1 MIAMTTEEAIAVF
14 SSYSPAE
21 KQDFLAQLMHELT
34 IIARDSYEV
43 GRDGL
48 TNPHRVRLVNEIQ
61 HRISAFLLALLRDD
75 PQRYP
80 DESLIRII
88 LEQPADEILR
98 WQLSE
103 GFSRVAARRL
113 TAA

>member
-1 MIAMTTEEAIAVF
+1 MTTEEAITVF
-14 SSYSPAE
+14 VSYSSAD

-48 TNPHRVRLVNEIQ
+48 TDPRRMRLVNEAQ
-61 HRISAFLLALLRDD
+61 HCVSGFLLALLRDD

-80 DESLIRII
+80 DESLVRII
-88 LEQPADEILR
+88 LEQPD
-98 WQLSE
+98 
-103 GFSRVAARRL
+103 
-113 TAA
+113 

>member
-1 MIAMTTEEAIAVF
+1 MTIEEAIAIF
-14 SSYSPAE
+14 SSYSPTE

-48 TNPHRVRLVNEIQ
+48 TEPHRVRLVNEVQ
-61 HRISAFLLALLRDD
+61 HRVSAFLFALLRDN

-80 DESLIRII
+80 DESLVRII
-88 LEQPADEILR
+88 LEHPDDEILR

-103 GFSRVAARRL
+103 GFSRV
-113 TAA
+113 